1 MNRAT
6 EQIDIVGIY
15 HVPEHKGVSMVEVI
29 VHAPY
34 TDFDPDGF
42 MKPVPQTD
50 PDTWERADDVRY
62 LNPEGSL
69 MIGDRFQ
76 RPIRTYPETRM
87 VVFFHDLDITMP
99 LVTPYGLL
107 PLPKRRP
114 MPERLRRIIQYH
126 PVD

>member
-1 MNRAT
+1 MNKAT
-6 EQIDIVGIY
+6 DRINVIGVY
-15 HVPEHKGVSMVEVI
+15 HVPEYKGISMVEVI
-29 VHAPY
+29 VDAHY

-42 MKPVPQTD
+42 MKPEPQTD
-50 PDTWERADDVRY
+50 PATWERADDIRY
-62 LNPEGSL
+62 LNPDGTL

-76 RPIRTYPETRM
+76 HPVQNYPQTRM
-87 VVFFHDLDITMP
+87 IMFFHDLDITMP

-114 MPERLRRIIQYH
+114 VPERLRRSIQYH